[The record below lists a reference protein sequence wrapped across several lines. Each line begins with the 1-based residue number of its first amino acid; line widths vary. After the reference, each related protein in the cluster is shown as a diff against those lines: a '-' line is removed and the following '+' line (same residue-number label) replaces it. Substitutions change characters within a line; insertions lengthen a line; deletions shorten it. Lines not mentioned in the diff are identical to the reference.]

1 MVVHIY
7 FQSRNTWENNFYS
20 IIALHIFKECRCNII
35 LKIPKWDSYDK
46 LPSISFMHAM
56 IHRLYD
62 NSFTQFEVAI
72 KKRKMEKKERL
83 IQKKLFEAEI
93 RLMNVHYNYL
103 LYYFFA
109 ANILLLYGFPKGNGT
124 DLRDYLW
131 RLIVILGNFEKKSF
145 LGSILRH
152 NIRWLISNTFKWLKV
167 RLYQIS
173 DGTGCISH

>member
-1 MVVHIY
+1 MISY
-7 FQSRNTWENNFYS
+7 LAFPSCMLWF
-20 IIALHIFKECRCNII
+20 IAYTTIASLNLRLQ
-35 LKIPKWDSYDK
+35 LKKG
-46 LPSISFMHAM
+46 
-56 IHRLYD
+56 
-62 NSFTQFEVAI
+62 
-72 KKRKMEKKERL
+72 KRKKERL
-83 IQKKLFEAEI
+83 IQEKLFEAEI